1 MGKIIFIVMILFA
14 VSTKAQDTTY
24 LQKRNDLYRVVRTHV
39 TDSTTYKQHFT
50 SVITR
55 HQRNDRIF
63 VTVVASV
70 FIGLT
75 GWFFIK

>member
-1 MGKIIFIVMILFA
+1 MVMVLFTM
-14 VSTKAQDTTY
+14 STKAQDTTY
-24 LQKRNDLYRVVRTHV
+24 IQKRNDLYRVVRTHV

>member
-1 MGKIIFIVMILFA
+1 MVMVLFA

-24 LQKRNDLYRVVRTHV
+24 IQKRNDLYRVVRTHV

>member
-1 MGKIIFIVMILFA
+1 MVMILFA

-24 LQKRNDLYRVVRTHV
+24 IQKRNDLYRVVRTHV